1 MIVCICK
8 GITDSTIREMLTYTD
23 LQGIKDMTGACT
35 QCQKCCDAL
44 KEIAR
49 EQEEKWSACPTVVDG
64 TQKRRTRPVV
74 VGIPK
79 SQVERFT
86 WVRKAEVY

>member
-44 KEIAR
+44 KEIVR
-49 EQEEKWSACPTVVDG
+49 EQEEK
-64 TQKRRTRPVV
+64 
-74 VGIPK
+74 
-79 SQVERFT
+79 
-86 WVRKAEVY
+86 